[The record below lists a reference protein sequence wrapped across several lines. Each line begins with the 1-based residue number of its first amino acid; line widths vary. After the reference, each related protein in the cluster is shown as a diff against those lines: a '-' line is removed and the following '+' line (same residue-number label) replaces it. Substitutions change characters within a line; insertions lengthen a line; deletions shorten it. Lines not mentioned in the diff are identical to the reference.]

1 MTKRILKVNEL
12 IKREISQILL
22 KEVEFPK
29 EILVTVTRVET
40 SVDLNQVKVFLSVM
54 SAPDGNKVSETGAKK
69 QATNILQILNRQIYD
84 IQQMLN
90 KRLKMRPIP
99 RIRFVEEKKTEE
111 AGRIEEIL
119 EKIKRGVE
127 KEEKIT
133 KIRKRQRRGSQ
144 VV

>member
-29 EILVTVTRVET
+29 EVLVTVTRVET

-133 KIRKRQRRGSQ
+133 KIRKW
-144 VV
+144 